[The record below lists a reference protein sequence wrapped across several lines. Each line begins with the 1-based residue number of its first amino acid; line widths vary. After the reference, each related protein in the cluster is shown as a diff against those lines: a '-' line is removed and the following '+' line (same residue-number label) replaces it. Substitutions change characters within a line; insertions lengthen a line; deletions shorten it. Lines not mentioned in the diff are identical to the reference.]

1 MDGLKELIKAID
13 FAAGK
18 HRDQRRKD
26 VEATPYINH
35 PIDLASLLVEEAGV
49 TDVTVIIAA
58 ILHDTLED
66 TETTLEELETVFGPE
81 VARIV
86 MEVSDDKTLPKGVR
100 KRLQVTHATN
110 NSREAKLVK
119 LADKICNLRDMVEH
133 PPAHWPLER
142 KQEYYDWAK
151 EVIDQMRGTN
161 EGLEA
166 LFDIEYQK
174 KP

>member
-1 MDGLKELIKAID
+1 MDGLEQLIRALD

-35 PIDLASLLVEEAGV
+35 PIELASLLVEEAGV

-66 TETTLEELETVFGPE
+66 TEATPEELENLFGPE

-86 MEVSDDKTLPKGVR
+86 MEVTDDKTLPKQVR
-100 KRLQVTHATN
+100 KRLQVKHAAD
-110 NSREAKLVK
+110 NSREARLVK
-119 LADKICNLRDMVEH
+119 LADKICNLRDMAEH

-142 KQEYYDWAK
+142 KQEYYDWAR

-161 EGLEA
+161 EVLEK